1 MQTLIDPKSAEMFAR
16 LPKPM
21 GMNDS
26 YRELVRFEL
35 DTSQRAWMRLLND
48 MQDLGA
54 RWCARRQEMLRDSTF
69 WLDASATGPGDMAS
83 AWRRWASSSAQ
94 RWIDDV
100 SDQMEVAMKAAAR
113 MSETL
118 EEASGVA
125 AQPQKAAPLAPVA
138 KPRRVRRDGADAT
151 H

>member
-1 MQTLIDPKSAEMFAR
+1 MQPHLDSQDSRMFN

-26 YRELVRFEL
+26 YRELLRHEVGA
-35 DTSQRAWMRLLND
+35 SQRAWMRMFSD
-48 MQDLGA
+48 MQTLGM
-54 RWCARRQEMLRDSTF
+54 RWCERRQEMIRDSAAF
-69 WLDASATGPGDMAS
+69 LEPSAQPADVAS
-83 AWRRWASSSAQ
+83 AWRRWASNSAR

-100 SDQMEVAMKAAAR
+100 SDQIELAMKATAR
-113 MSETL
+113 LSETL
-118 EEASGVA
+118 EEAGGVA
-125 AQPQKAAPLAPVA
+125 AAQVKQAPSAAPVAA

>member
-1 MQTLIDPKSAEMFAR
+1 MQPHLKTQDSLIFS

-26 YRELVRFEL
+26 YRELLRFEVGA
-35 DTSQRAWMRLLND
+35 SQRAWMRMFND
-48 MQDLGA
+48 MQTIGM
-54 RWCARRQEMLRDSTF
+54 RWCERRQEMIRDSAA
-69 WLDASATGPGDMAS
+69 WLDPGAQPADMAT
-83 AWRRWASSSAQ
+83 AWRRWASNSAQ

-100 SDQMEVAMKAAAR
+100 SDQIELAMKATAR
-113 MSETL
+113 LSETL
-118 EEASGVA
+118 EEAGGGVA
-125 AQPQKAAPLAPVA
+125 VAQPKKATPIAPVA